1 VDESPTTAYD
11 FDISASPTSLSLPTI
26 ILFHGGK
33 EIDRLPKAERN
44 ELDSDGE
51 EDDEGIDGV
60 RRDAEEKLVRL
71 RWDGN
76 PVSLFRYLS
85 CWLWPGY

>member
-1 VDESPTTAYD
+1 M
-11 FDISASPTSLSLPTI
+11 
-26 ILFHGGK
+26 
-33 EIDRLPKAERN
+33 PKAERN

-60 RRDAEEKLVRL
+60 RRDAEEKLARL
-71 RWDGN
+71 RWDGD

>member
-1 VDESPTTAYD
+1 M
-11 FDISASPTSLSLPTI
+11 
-26 ILFHGGK
+26 
-33 EIDRLPKAERN
+33 PKAERN